1 MVQDALG
8 GAGARRGAQ
17 GDLPEDNAVHLRR
30 CPKRLINYISTH
42 TTVNIYLSTGTVVN
56 IISQYPLNQY
66 NSLIIQAG
74 PTLL

>member
-42 TTVNIYLSTGTVVN
+42 STAYKYIYTTFLNYYSLEFFNFSLS
-56 IISQYPLNQY
+56 L
-66 NSLIIQAG
+66 
-74 PTLL
+74 TLTITQLH